1 MQIVHNIDTFLYSLF
16 EVPEGEIAQL
26 VESIKRFYTVQSVEP
41 FVTKDGATI
50 CVSIDLNKV
59 YVDSQKY
66 NKLISLCEQREFQ
79 KAYPIVLE
87 LCQKNNSNSDL
98 FRIKGQIETELGDT
112 ERAIDS
118 LIDALRWNPKNT
130 YALIMMGNI
139 FARDKNDFGTAMKYF
154 HQATVSD
161 PDDNISLNNIAAN
174 LMMLGKV
181 SEAKEFFKKAEQLDD
196 TYPNTKYG
204 LASIA
209 FSEGKNEEAFL
220 YVIQALKLNKI
231 KDGLYAQSI
240 DLAKAIAQN
249 VNDSDSASI
258 ALETYTQKLES
269 LTGKKIKIE
278 KDPDI
283 PTAAKVE
290 FAENHNRDYHLV
302 KYKPEYPGVIHL
314 VLHELSH
321 IELAEEARIAGHN
334 MLFTSTKDHRIKFIT
349 DFENYA
355 KFLQKKGYPETSI
368 AGVINSLFDGLNRQ
382 VFNTPLDLF
391 IEDRLYRNFPSLRP
405 VQFISLYT
413 LLLEGID
420 AVTRKDIVELTDAK
434 IISISKIFN
443 LVSSYHFYD
452 LFPLDFT
459 KLYKA
464 SSSEITAANK
474 MYSEYNEYRNDMEP
488 GEEYELV
495 QNWGND
501 LNLSKYFELVPEL
514 EYRNSKDTAFE
525 LPTFDKI
532 DEDTDANQKI
542 EMHEFQEK
550 HQTTDLNPAVMMFMV
565 GALKYFKDI
574 PKREIKKTAFEIA
587 TIGVNGINPSKKSG
601 YKVPSIKDSNFSGY
615 QMLAY
620 YYVSWALSAPQLL
633 PELQLPFDKEFESA
647 KAFIKI

>member
-1 MQIVHNIDTFLYSLF
+1 MQISHKVNSFLYSLF
-16 EVPEGEIAQL
+16 EVPEGEINQL
-26 VESIKRFYTVQSVEP
+26 IESIKAFYTVDDEEP
-41 FVTKDGATI
+41 LIEQNSGIIT
-50 CVSIDLNKV
+50 VSFHLDKLQIDAVQYK
-59 YVDSQKY
+59 S
-66 NKLISLCEQREFQ
+66 LIALCENREFQ
-79 KAYPIVLE
+79 QAYPISVK
-87 LCQKNNSNSDL
+87 LCAEQPTNSDL
-98 FRIKGQIETELGDT
+98 FRIKGQIESELGET
-112 ERAIDS
+112 EKAIDS

-139 FARDKNDFGTAMKYF
+139 FARDKDDVETAMKYF
-154 HQATVSD
+154 NQATVSD
-161 PDDNISLNNIAAN
+161 AYDNISLNNIAAN
-174 LMMLGKV
+174 LMTLGKL
-181 SEAKEFFKKAEQLDD
+181 SEANEFFKKAELLDD
-196 TYPNTKYG
+196 TYPNTKFG

-209 FSEGKNEEAFL
+209 FSEGKSEEAFL

-240 DLAKAIAQN
+240 DLAKAIAQKI
-249 VNDSDSASI
+249 NDTDSASL
-258 ALETYTQKLES
+258 ALETYNQKLEN
-269 LTGKKIKIE
+269 LTGKKIRIE
-278 KDPDI
+278 KDPNI

-290 FAENHNRDYHLV
+290 LAEIHNRDYHLV
-302 KYKPEYPGVIHL
+302 KYKPGYPGVIHL

-334 MLFTSTKDHRIKFIT
+334 MLFTSTNDHRIKFIT

-382 VFNTPLDLF
+382 IFNTPLDLF
-391 IEDRLYRNFPSLRP
+391 IEDRLYKNFPSLRP

-434 IISISKIFN
+434 IISKSKIFN

-464 SSSEITAANK
+464 SSSEINAANK
-474 MYSEYNEYRNDMEP
+474 MFSEYNEYRNDKEP

-501 LNLSKYFELVPEL
+501 LNLSKYFELVPES
-514 EYRNSKDTAFE
+514 EYRNSKASAFE
-525 LPTFDKI
+525 LPAFDDI
-532 DEDTDANQKI
+532 DDDTDANQKI

-550 HQTTDLNPAVMMFMV
+550 HQTTDLNSTVMMFMIS
-565 GALKYFKDI
+565 ALKYFKDI
-574 PKREIKKTAFEIA
+574 PKEEIKKTAFEIA
-587 TIGVNGINPSKKSG
+587 NIGVNGINPSKKSG
-601 YKVPSIKDSNFSGY
+601 YKVPSIKDSDFSGY

-647 KAFIKI
+647 KAFLL